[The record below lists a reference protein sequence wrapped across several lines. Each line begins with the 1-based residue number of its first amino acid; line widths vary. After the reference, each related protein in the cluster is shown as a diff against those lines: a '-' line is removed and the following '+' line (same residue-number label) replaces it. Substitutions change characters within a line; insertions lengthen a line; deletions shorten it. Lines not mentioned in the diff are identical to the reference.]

1 MITITDTKRLVLST
15 VFILAIFLVSCNK
28 NSSSQN
34 SNDQS
39 TNSGTS
45 LIDGLASAITSGDSY
60 RCEYTNQTTNATGE
74 YLVKNKKFKL
84 LGQEIEGKKSTIIVN
99 DMGMYMWSEGQN
111 QGFFYPTLSSSSTDQ
126 NSKAQSQFGDY
137 INPEIVDQKEK
148 VSCQKASIDDSE
160 FSPPASVT
168 FQDFSKLMDTF
179 TNPASNPD
187 INLPDLDLNN
197 LPSIDQ

>member
-28 NSSSQN
+28 NSSTQTSNSQSN
-34 SNDQS
+34 SD
-39 TNSGTS
+39 TNV
-45 LIDGLASAITSGDSY
+45 IEGLASAIISGDSF
-60 RCEYTNQTTNATGE
+60 RCEYTNQTANSKGE

-99 DMGMYMWSEGQN
+99 DLGMYMWSEDQN
-111 QGFFYPTLSSSSTDQ
+111 QGFFYPASATSGQ
-126 NSKAQSQFGDY
+126 NKNTQFDDF

-148 VSCQKASIDDSE
+148 VSCRNASIDDSE
-160 FSPPASVT
+160 FVPPASVN

-179 TNPASNPD
+179 SNPASNPD
-187 INLPDLDLNN
+187 INLPNIDLNN